1 VALKTILFTILVPG
15 TLLGIV
21 PWLLYTKE
29 TEWAT
34 RLKSNMWWDEV
45 ALPAT
50 CDTFWL
56 AKK

>member
-15 TLLGIV
+15 TLLGSV

-29 TEWAT
+29 TKWAT

-45 ALPAT
+45 TLPAT
-50 CDTFWL
+50 YGTFCL